1 MIDLV
6 CQEAAM
12 NHSKKILVAM
22 ALTMLL
28 GACGGGGDGGGGGSS
43 SSSSTMQNVSVP
55 LQTAVANVVNNGIT
69 VNFSISGTV
78 GGTAVTG
85 TGSLVDAKAVAGM
98 FNGAA
103 VLQTA
108 ETVSGTVMANGVS
121 SQFSSMRTIF
131 RNPATFA
138 EVAEDLGGPVV
149 IFPAYVYP
157 STVQAGDSGT
167 LVTGT
172 SFSNASQT
180 TKTGTVVRSFSV
192 AADTST
198 TLLVTFTESDFDT
211 NNVKQADDQQTLRVD
226 TSGNVQFVSE
236 KVTGFPVNGQQS
248 SLTFQ

>member
-1 MIDLV
+1 
-6 CQEAAM
+6 M
-12 NHSKKILVAM
+12 NNTKKILVTT

-28 GACGGGGDGGGGGSS
+28 GACGGGDGGGSS
-43 SSSSTMQNVSVP
+43 GGSSSTTQNVSVP

-69 VNFSISGTV
+69 VSFSISGTV

-85 TGSLVDAKAVAGM
+85 SGSLVDTKAIAGM
-98 FNGAA
+98 FNLEA
-103 VLQTA
+103 VLQTT
-108 ETVSGTVMANGVS
+108 ETLSGTVMVNGVS
-121 SQFSSMRTIF
+121 APFSSTRTIF

-157 STVQAGDSGT
+157 SKVQAGDSGT

-192 AADTST
+192 AADTSS

-211 NNVKQADDQQTLRVD
+211 NNVKLADDQQTLRID
-226 TSGNVQFVSE
+226 TAGNVQFVSE
-236 KVTGFPVNGQQS
+236 KVTGLPVNGQQS